1 MKKIVI
7 AVAALAVL
15 AAPAVAQRRGGGA
28 AQQPSAEDLAKKQQS
43 EALDKQ
49 YKDTLK
55 RMNKDGTA
63 ARVDPWSNM
72 RDSADATKK

>member
-1 MKKIVI
+1 MKKIII
-7 AVAALAVL
+7 ATAMLALL
-15 AAPAVAQRRGGGA
+15 AAPALAQKRGGGG
-28 AQQPSAEDLAKKQQS
+28 AQQPSAEDMAKKQQA